1 MSSGNREPCGKRW
14 PVSDEERAQRIKLAE
29 AMVTLGM
36 TGWCLWLMVP
46 AHRRQQW
53 RMAAIARLQRWTGS
67 AARRAGAGSM
77 RAELASGQENYA
89 LPYSLSLWR
98 DWLAAAYDRTRGVTP

>member
-1 MSSGNREPCGKRW
+1 M
-14 PVSDEERAQRIKLAE
+14 SDEERAQRIKLAE

-53 RMAAIARLQRWTGS
+53 RMAMLAKLGRLTGS

-98 DWLAAAYDRTRGVTP
+98 DWLAGAYDRTRGVTP

>member
-1 MSSGNREPCGKRW
+1 
-14 PVSDEERAQRIKLAE
+14 VSEEEQLAQGAKLIE
-29 AMVTLGM
+29 ALLALGM
-36 TGWCLWLMVP
+36 TGWCLWQMIP
-46 AHRRQQW
+46 QHRKQLW
-53 RMAAIARLQRWTGS
+53 RMSLLSRLGRWTGS